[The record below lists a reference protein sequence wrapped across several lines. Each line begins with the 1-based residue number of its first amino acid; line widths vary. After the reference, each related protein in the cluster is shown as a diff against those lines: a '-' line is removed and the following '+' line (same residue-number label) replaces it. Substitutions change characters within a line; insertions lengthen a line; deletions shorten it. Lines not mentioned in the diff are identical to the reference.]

1 MEESWENSPVISNP
15 PTTPATTRPT
25 SSASGPSPLP
35 PSAESSWWYLRS
47 TFPLK
52 TSAGTIWSCGRAV
65 SVAGLWSGLN
75 ALAQQGDCE
84 YTCEEMGGG
93 TALMGSLGLSF
104 ISWGSNKP
112 LQRSLEVSLLFPQL
126 CPIQWR
132 LMRRA
137 RRTSDPSPSPPALR
151 NSGSSSTPTKETVE
165 KASKCLMWRMMV
177 RTELLTFFYRTISVH
192 VE

>member
-1 MEESWENSPVISNP
+1 MWRRAGRIHWLYWIPKLP
-15 PTTPATTRPT
+15 RQLPGQHRLHLDHH
-25 SSASGPSPLP
+25 PSPQTQNPRRGTWDLP
-35 PSAESSWWYLRS
+35 SHWRRVWGLFGHAEE
-47 TFPLK
+47 
-52 TSAGTIWSCGRAV
+52 
-65 SVAGLWSGLN
+65 LWVLQGCDLLLN

-93 TALMGSLGLSF
+93 AALMGSLGLSF

-137 RRTSDPSPSPPALR
+137 RRTSDPSPSPPAQR
-151 NSGSSSTPTKETVE
+151 NSGSSSTPMKETVE

-177 RTELLTFFYRTISVH
+177 RTELLTFYI
-192 VE
+192 EW